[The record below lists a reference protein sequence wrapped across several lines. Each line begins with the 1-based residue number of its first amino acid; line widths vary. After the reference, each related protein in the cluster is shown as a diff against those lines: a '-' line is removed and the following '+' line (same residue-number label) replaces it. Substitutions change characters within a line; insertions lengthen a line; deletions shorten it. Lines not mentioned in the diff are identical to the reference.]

1 MATSEAK
8 VLANRRN
15 ALRSTG
21 PRTAAGKARVSR
33 NRLRHGLTGVD
44 PVLPEECVAS
54 FHLFEAEV
62 NEHLDP
68 RHPIEAMLAEQI
80 CSLLWRLRRIGRMEA
95 RIFELA
101 LERSPGLGGAST
113 IDAAALQL
121 ADNPDHG
128 LLTLSRYER
137 SLRNSLV
144 RALAEFRRVRAA
156 HGDTQPARD
165 GDPAGSNA
173 TSPRASSPAA
183 SERLQ
188 PTAAEPAQTA
198 QSPVP
203 AAPEAA
209 QADLTIQTQ
218 LPAAPSAPSAAQ
230 AEDRPALS
238 DPAAPTR
245 SVSHAGDQTQSGP
258 AQSQPRLAERSL
270 LCAIGAAAAQSEF
283 PPTPCA
289 VGIEK

>member
-165 GDPAGSNA
+165 GDPGPASNA
-173 TSPRASSPAA
+173 ANQTASSPAA
-183 SERLQ
+183 SGLLE

-218 LPAAPSAPSAAQ
+218 LPAVPSAPSAAQ

-245 SVSHAGDQTQSGP
+245 SSSHAGDQTQTGP
-258 AQSQPRLAERSL
+258 DQSQPRLAERSL
-270 LCAIGAAAAQSEF
+270 LCAIGAAAAQGAF

-289 VGIEK
+289 TGR